1 MLYRENNKVKIKVSN
16 ELADIF
22 FFYIGKLLYFLISEF
37 IWINSMG
44 NILSL

>member
-22 FFYIGKLLYFLISEF
+22 IFYIGKLYFLISEL

>member
-16 ELADIF
+16 DLADIF
-22 FFYIGKLLYFLISEF
+22 IFYIGKLSFFLISEF
-37 IWINSMG
+37 IWTNSMG